1 MKRTKEDRLR
11 ERGELKEYIRSN
23 RNVFIFWSVL
33 RLIVILAMVRSAML
47 GMWDNVFICLLTLVL
62 FMLPLFIRRRFGIE
76 LPSTMQMIIIF
87 HIFACEILGELSCY
101 YVKYEYWDT
110 IMHTAWGF
118 LCAALGFSLVDI
130 LNHDNRRHFSLSPAY
145 VAIMAFCFSMTIGV
159 LWEFFEFGADRLFMI
174 DMQKD
179 TIVTSFASVMLDET
193 NSNIPIVVSG
203 ITDTAINGQPLG
215 LGGYLDIGL
224 FDTMEDLF
232 VNFIGALVFSVIGY
246 FALKK
251 NSNVFVSHFVPRLA
265 DDEQQPE
272 A

>member
-23 RNVFIFWSVL
+23 RKVFIFWSVL
-33 RLIVILAMVRSAML
+33 RLIVILAMIRSAML

-118 LCAALGFSLVDI
+118 LCAALGLFFGGYSQPRQQASFQSLPR
-130 LNHDNRRHFSLSPAY
+130 LCGDN
-145 VAIMAFCFSMTIGV
+145 GV
-159 LWEFFEFGADRLFMI
+159 LLFNDDRRAVGVL
-174 DMQKD
+174 
-179 TIVTSFASVMLDET
+179 
-193 NSNIPIVVSG
+193 
-203 ITDTAINGQPLG
+203 
-215 LGGYLDIGL
+215 
-224 FDTMEDLF
+224 
-232 VNFIGALVFSVIGY
+232 
-246 FALKK
+246 
-251 NSNVFVSHFVPRLA
+251 
-265 DDEQQPE
+265 
-272 A
+272 

>member
-1 MKRTKEDRLR
+1 MKLNYKRTILV
-11 ERGELKEYIRSN
+11 GFAFFLICA
-23 RNVFIFWSVL
+23 FWQAYDNTVP
-33 RLIVILAMVRSAML
+33 LILTNKFGMSQTWSGVIMAL
-47 GMWDNVFICLLTLVL
+47 DNVLAL

-145 VAIMAFCFSMTIGV
+145 VAITAFCFSMTIGV

>member
-1 MKRTKEDRLR
+1 
-11 ERGELKEYIRSN
+11 
-23 RNVFIFWSVL
+23 
-33 RLIVILAMVRSAML
+33 
-47 GMWDNVFICLLTLVL
+47 
-62 FMLPLFIRRRFGIE
+62 
-76 LPSTMQMIIIF
+76 
-87 HIFACEILGELSCY
+87 
-101 YVKYEYWDT
+101 
-110 IMHTAWGF
+110 
-118 LCAALGFSLVDI
+118 
-130 LNHDNRRHFSLSPAY
+130 
-145 VAIMAFCFSMTIGV
+145 MTIGV

-179 TIVTSFASVMLDET
+179 TIVTSFASVILDET

-265 DDEQQPE
+265 DDEQKPE